1 MDVLINRYR
10 ATVVTYSPGR
20 EYPFLLHYE
29 LDGVL
34 LDVSF
39 PDDTAVL
46 TEGRV
51 THCKCP
57 RCLLTHPAGVR
68 QAYRS
73 SMPLMPPYMLSRK
86 KGESQSTTKKCQ
98 LLART

>member
-34 LDVSF
+34 LDASF
-39 PDDTAVL
+39 PDDTVVL

-51 THCKCP
+51 THCKCL
-57 RCLLTHPAGVR
+57 RCLLTHPAGV
-68 QAYRS
+68 
-73 SMPLMPPYMLSRK
+73 PLVEKR
-86 KGESQSTTKKCQ
+86 ESQSTTKKFQ